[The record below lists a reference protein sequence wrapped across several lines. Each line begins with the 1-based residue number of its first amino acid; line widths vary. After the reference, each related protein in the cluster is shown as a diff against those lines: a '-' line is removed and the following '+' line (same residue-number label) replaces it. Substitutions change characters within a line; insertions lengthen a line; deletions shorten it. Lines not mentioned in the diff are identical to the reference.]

1 MCLNLKSRPV
11 MSAEGY
17 FGVTLPAARSRF
29 SSFAVLR
36 LDGDIYQSTWE
47 ALENLYPYLNVG
59 GYVIIDDYTG
69 TTFPTI
75 LEEEDGET
83 ASQHHLNCNSDWSGC
98 RAAVDD
104 FRRKENVS
112 SPIVPVYHVPG
123 DHLNG
128 VWFQKT

>member
-1 MCLNLKSRPV
+1 

-17 FGVTLPAARSRF
+17 FEVTLPAARSRF

-69 TTFPTI
+69 TTFPH
-75 LEEEDGET
+75 D
-83 ASQHHLNCNSDWSGC
+83 
-98 RAAVDD
+98 
-104 FRRKENVS
+104 
-112 SPIVPVYHVPG
+112 P
-123 DHLNG
+123 
-128 VWFQKT
+128 